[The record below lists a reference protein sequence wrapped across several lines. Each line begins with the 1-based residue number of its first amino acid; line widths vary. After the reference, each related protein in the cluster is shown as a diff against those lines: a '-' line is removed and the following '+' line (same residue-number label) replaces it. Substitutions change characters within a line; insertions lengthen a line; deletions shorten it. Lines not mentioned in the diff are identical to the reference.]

1 MPQFVTLLEKDYA
14 RWVDGTRDV
23 SVGVGSLMVET
34 EVLNDAVEVEVE
46 QVEQGSVVVKGAPTR
61 PDSTT
66 QE

>member
-46 QVEQGSVVVKGAPTR
+46 PGSSRSRRAAWW
-61 PDSTT
+61 
-66 QE
+66 